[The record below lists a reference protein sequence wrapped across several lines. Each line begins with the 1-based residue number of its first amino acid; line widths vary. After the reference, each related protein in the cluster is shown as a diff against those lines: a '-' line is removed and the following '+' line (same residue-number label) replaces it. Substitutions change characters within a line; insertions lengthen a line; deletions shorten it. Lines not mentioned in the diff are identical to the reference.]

1 MKFSGSTMPSVLSV
15 TIRYSQ
21 KKVKQVDME
30 AGGKGQL
37 SYEIVGSQKAEL
49 TLRPPVCSSSQCSGK
64 IKYYIMTSPKKVQ
77 LYSQLGCPSSYF
89 TTGDISKDPI
99 KE

>member
-1 MKFSGSTMPSVLSV
+1 MEEVVHRRYRRLLEEDSGLPQLIV
-15 TIRYSQ
+15 I
-21 KKVKQVDME
+21 D
-30 AGGKGQL
+30 GGKGQL

-77 LYSQLGCPSSYF
+77 LYSQLVCPSSYF
-89 TTGDISKDPI
+89 TIGDISKDPI